1 MKLARPRP
9 DRIEVDSAMY
19 DLRSRKRLSRVKQ
32 LVTASEKG
40 GEREDKVLGTIAQNL
55 YMNVRYDGLLGDPEP
70 EKPPEQKTRQVFYKQ
85 WWFWTAVG
93 VAATAAIVIPLAALP
108 EDRSTP
114 GYRPTV
120 ITF

>member
-1 MKLARPRP
+1 MKLRRPRP

-19 DLRSRKRLSRVKQ
+19 DLRSKRRLSRVKQ
-32 LVTASEKG
+32 FVTASEKG
-40 GEREDKVLGTIAQNL
+40 GEREDRVLGTVSQNL

-70 EKPPEQKTRQVFYKQ
+70 EKPPEQKLRRPFYAQ

-93 VAATAAIVIPLAALP
+93 VAATAAIVIPLEALP

-114 GYRPTV
+114 GYRPAV